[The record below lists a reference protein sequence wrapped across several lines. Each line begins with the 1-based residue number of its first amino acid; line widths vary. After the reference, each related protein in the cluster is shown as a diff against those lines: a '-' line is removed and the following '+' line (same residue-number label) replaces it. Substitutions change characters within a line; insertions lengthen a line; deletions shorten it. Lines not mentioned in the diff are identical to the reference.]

1 VLADEPT
8 GNLDTA
14 SSDEVFKLMRHSH
27 AEAGISFL
35 IVTHD
40 PRLAARCD
48 RIIELVDGRVA
59 NDGPTAAPA
68 AEPAPGAPG
77 APRETPIARSTAGRV

>member
-1 VLADEPT
+1 MLAPPLVLADEPT

-14 SSDEVFKLMRHSH
+14 SSDDVFALMRRMH
-27 AEAGISFL
+27 AELHISFL

-48 RIIELVDGRVA
+48 RVIELVDGRIVRDERIA
-59 NDGPTAAPA
+59 NPA
-68 AEPAPGAPG
+68 QPSALEQVVQ
-77 APRETPIARSTAGRV
+77 PR